1 MDIIHQLEAMRKRI
15 IQEVNTEFD
24 VLIEQAAKEQHMED
38 RKEYAK
44 PYEVKYPLTAGA
56 AVFKGKKPTSV
67 IIGEK
72 PPIRVRTWKQL
83 VDEIVQDC
91 ISEPKYKRAL
101 EGLCGKVSGKKRV
114 LLAESPKEMRS
125 PLAISDTL
133 YMETHYDTETLLN
146 ILTTRILG
154 PIGYDFSEIVV
165 TIRNV

>member
-15 IQEVNTEFD
+15 IQEVNTQFD

-83 VDEIVQDC
+83 VDEIIQDC

-101 EGLCGKVSGKKRV
+101 EDFAGSIGQKAGSFGRESKRNAQSFGNQRHV
-114 LLAESPKEMRS
+114 IYGNAL
-125 PLAISDTL
+125 
-133 YMETHYDTETLLN
+133 
-146 ILTTRILG
+146 
-154 PIGYDFSEIVV
+154 
-165 TIRNV
+165 